1 MNEAERIVRKLDE
14 CIKIMKR
21 GLFTKYDLEFISV
34 GLKKMLEKT
43 EEILKKT
50 PTKEDQKE

>member
-43 EEILKKT
+43 EEILKRT
-50 PTKEDQKE
+50 PTKED